1 MMQLEDLL
9 SRFREYSQQDT
20 TLIEYAWNY
29 AQEAHKGQRRKS
41 GDEYF
46 THCAAV
52 AEILVSFKMDIPTIC
67 AGILH
72 DVIEDTDTPN
82 EDFRKEFGDEI
93 YGIVSG
99 VTKIDSINFSSRDIA
114 QIENWRKMVL
124 AMAEDIRV
132 IIVKLADRLHNMR
145 TLQFQTPEKQQKKA
159 QETLSLY
166 APLAQRLGI
175 FAIKSELEDLS
186 FKYLKPKEY
195 YDLLDKVQQRYARRE
210 QLLDE
215 FKNALNRHL
224 EDTKIPHRILSR
236 TKNLYSIYRK
246 MQMQDKPFEEI
257 QDTLAARIITDSIL
271 NCYALLGLV
280 HSLFKPVVGT
290 FTDYIAVPK
299 MNGYQSLHTTV
310 MASSGEMVE
319 IQIRTEQMHHTNEYG
334 IAAHWRYKLGD
345 KAPDE
350 HLNEKL
356 NWLREWIEKQQDL
369 KNDEFLDGFKGDL
382 EMQQV
387 FVFTPKGKVKPLVM
401 GSTPLDFAYSIHTEV
416 GNTCTGARINGK
428 MGRLDTP
435 LKSGDKCEILTR
447 KNSEPKKDWLKIVKT
462 ATARSS
468 IRRWLREHGKAED

>member
-20 TLIEYAWNY
+20 TLLEYAWHY
-29 AQEAHKGQRRKS
+29 AQEAHKGQLRKS

-52 AEILVSFKMDIPTIC
+52 AEILISFKMDIPTIC
-67 AGILH
+67 AGLLH
-72 DVIEDTDTPN
+72 DVIEDTDIPHDT
-82 EDFRKEFGDEI
+82 FRKEFGDEI
-93 YGIVSG
+93 FGIVSG
-99 VTKIDSINFSSRDIA
+99 VTKIDSINFSSKDLA

-175 FAIKSELEDLS
+175 FSIKSELEDLS
-186 FKYLKPKEY
+186 FKYLQPKEY
-195 YDLLDKVQQRYARRE
+195 YELLEKVQQRYARRE

-215 FKNALNRHL
+215 FKDALNKHL
-224 EDTKIPHRILSR
+224 EDTKIPHRVLSR
-236 TKNLYSIYRK
+236 AKNLYSIYRK
-246 MQMQDKPFEEI
+246 MQMQNKPFEEI

-280 HSLFKPVVGT
+280 HSLFKPVSGT

-310 MASSGEMVE
+310 VASSGEMVE
-319 IQIRTEQMHHTNEYG
+319 IQIRTEKMHYTNEYG
-334 IAAHWRYKLGD
+334 IAAHWRYKLGE
-345 KAPDE
+345 KSPDE

-356 NWLREWIEKQQDL
+356 NWLREWIEKQQNL
-369 KNDEFLDGFKGDL
+369 NNDEFMDGFKGDL
-382 EMQQV
+382 EMQQI
-387 FVFTPKGKVKPLVM
+387 FVFTPKGKVKPLVL

-416 GNTCTGARINGK
+416 GNTCIGARVNGK
-428 MGRLDTP
+428 MAKLDKP
-435 LKSGDKCEILTR
+435 LKSGDICEILTK
-447 KNSEPKKDWLKIVKT
+447 KNSTPKKDWLKIVKT

-468 IRRWLREHGKAED
+468 IRRWLRENGESEE

>member
-1 MMQLEDLL
+1 MQLEDLL
-9 SRFREYSQQDT
+9 SKFREYSQQDT
-20 TLIEYAWNY
+20 TLLEYAWNY
-29 AQEAHKGQRRKS
+29 AQEAHKGQLRRS

-46 THCAAV
+46 SHCASV
-52 AEILVSFKMDIPTIC
+52 AEILISFKMDIPTIC
-67 AGILH
+67 AGLLH
-72 DVIEDTDTPN
+72 DVIEDTNIPN
-82 EDFRKEFGDEI
+82 ETFRKEFGDEI

-99 VTKIDSINFSSRDIA
+99 VTKIDSINFSSKDLA

-175 FAIKSELEDLS
+175 FSIKSELEDLS
-186 FKYLKPKEY
+186 FKYLQPKEY
-195 YDLLDKVQQRYARRE
+195 ADLLEKVQQRYAKRE

-215 FKNALNRHL
+215 FKQALNKHL
-224 EDTKIPHRILSR
+224 ENANIPHRVLSR
-236 TKNLYSIYRK
+236 AKNLYSIYRK
-246 MQMQDKPFEEI
+246 MKIQNKPFEEI

-280 HSLFKPVVGT
+280 HSLFKPVTGT
-290 FTDYIAVPK
+290 FTDYVAVPK

-310 MASSGEMVE
+310 VASSGEMVE
-319 IQIRTEQMHHTNEYG
+319 IQIRTEKMHYTNEYG
-334 IAAHWRYKLGD
+334 IAAHWRYKLGE
-345 KAPDE
+345 KSPDE

-356 NWLREWIEKQQDL
+356 NWLREWIEKQQNL
-369 KNDEFLDGFKGDL
+369 NNDEFLDGFKGDL
-382 EMQQV
+382 EMQQI
-387 FVFTPKGKVKPLVM
+387 FVFTPKGKVKPLVI

-416 GNTCTGARINGK
+416 GDTCIGARVNGK
-428 MGRLDTP
+428 MVRLDAP
-435 LKSGDKCEILTR
+435 LKSGDICEILTK
-447 KNSEPKKDWLKIVKT
+447 KNSEPRKDWLKIVKT

-468 IRRWLREHGKAED
+468 IRRWLREHGKDEE